1 MLEWAFEMNRDTL
14 LNLKKTLNFA
24 EAGLELQHLTLL
36 EKEMYYGVLEIAD
49 HNNEFSS
56 DLLKDTVKMLDIP
69 HATYHRVVRSL
80 LQKGFITK
88 ANDRKRNAYVL
99 IKTIWVCWEK
109 ILRQQ
114 TLPKFQAD
122 RQLGTWVLVLV
133 EP

>member
-1 MLEWAFEMNRDTL
+1 
-14 LNLKKTLNFA
+14 
-24 EAGLELQHLTLL
+24 
-36 EKEMYYGVLEIAD
+36 MYYGVLEIAD

-114 TLPKFQAD
+114 TLPKFQAY

>member
-1 MLEWAFEMNRDTL
+1 MLEWAFEMNRETL

-24 EAGLELQHLTLL
+24 EAGLELQHLSLL

-109 ILRQQ
+109 ISRQR
-114 TLPKFQAD
+114 TMPKFQAY

-133 EP
+133 GP